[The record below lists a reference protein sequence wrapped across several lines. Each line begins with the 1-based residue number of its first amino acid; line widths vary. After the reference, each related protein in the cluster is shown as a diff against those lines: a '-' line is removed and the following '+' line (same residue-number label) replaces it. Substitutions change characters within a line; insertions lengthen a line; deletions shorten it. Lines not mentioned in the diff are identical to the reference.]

1 MAQLIRQ
8 GKGDAAELQPFLNDT
23 DEEII
28 AQAAR
33 MIGDVKHAGAAEA
46 LIGLLGHPSPRVRF
60 FTMEALGRT
69 GEKRAVQPIMTMLRR
84 DGGKDTWLRHGGM
97 IALGRI
103 GDVDAMASIASD
115 GDRNM
120 KAIAVVALRRM
131 EAPEVGAFLKDEDE
145 YIAAEA
151 ARAINDDTTIPGAL
165 PALANVLNRPGL
177 ISEPL
182 LRRAIN
188 ANLTLGKDEN
198 VDLLIAYAR
207 NVNAPAELRA
217 EALATLANWGT
228 PSVYDRVDGRYRGPR
243 SNPTDYVSRRVE
255 EFVPELLAKGDP
267 AVRQSAIQAVA
278 ALEITSAS
286 DQLVGLLRSD
296 GNPAL
301 RAEAVVSLDR
311 LKVPGL
317 ERILRV
323 ALADQDDGVRQRALE
338 ILPASNVEPAA
349 AVKLY
354 RDIIS
359 KGTTGEGQA
368 AIAGLGKLKGPEA
381 QTFTE
386 ELLDRLAGGE
396 LAAPLHLDLIT
407 IAENSSETGITEK
420 LAAYE
425 KALTEEDDL
434 GLMASALA
442 GGNPSKGRD
451 IFYWN
456 STAQCTR
463 CHAVFEYGGNVGPNL
478 ANVGTRLGARELL
491 TSVIRPSAALAAGH
505 ETVLV
510 TLANEEMIS
519 GIVQERTPE
528 YLKLKIGKTDTKT
541 IPLMD
546 IMEEET
552 LPSSM
557 PTVEGKISRRE
568 IRDLVAYL
576 GTLRGHEEEI

>member
-1 MAQLIRQ
+1 
-8 GKGDAAELQPFLNDT
+8 
-23 DEEII
+23 
-28 AQAAR
+28 

-255 EFVPELLAKGDP
+255 EIRVVPELLAKGDP

-359 KGTTGEGQA
+359 KGTTGGR
-368 AIAGLGKLKGPEA
+368 P
-381 QTFTE
+381 
-386 ELLDRLAGGE
+386 GGHRR
-396 LAAPLHLDLIT
+396 AR
-407 IAENSSETGITEK
+407 ETK
-420 LAAYE
+420 RAR
-425 KALTEEDDL
+425 
-434 GLMASALA
+434 S
-442 GGNPSKGRD
+442 
-451 IFYWN
+451 
-456 STAQCTR
+456 
-463 CHAVFEYGGNVGPNL
+463 PNL
-478 ANVGTRLGARELL
+478 HG
-491 TSVIRPSAALAAGH
+491 
-505 ETVLV
+505 
-510 TLANEEMIS
+510 
-519 GIVQERTPE
+519 RTPR
-528 YLKLKIGKTDTKT
+528 
-541 IPLMD
+541 P
-546 IMEEET
+546 
-552 LPSSM
+552 
-557 PTVEGKISRRE
+557 ISRRRTGRAASPRPDYHRRE
-568 IRDLVAYL
+568 QL
-576 GTLRGHEEEI
+576 GNGHHRKTGGLRKGADGRGRPGPDGFRTRRR